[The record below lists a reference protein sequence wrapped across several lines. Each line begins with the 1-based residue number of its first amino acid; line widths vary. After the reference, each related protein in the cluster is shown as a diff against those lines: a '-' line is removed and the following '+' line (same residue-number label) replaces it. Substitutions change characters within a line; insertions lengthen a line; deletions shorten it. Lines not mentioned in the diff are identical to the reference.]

1 MTPIKT
7 HRSKIDL
14 WLIAVL
20 AASLLLPLGLT
31 ILFPKTF
38 ILTSVILAPMIGFFL
53 WLFATTKY
61 EIKEANLYISSGPIK
76 FNFPIR
82 DIISVKAT
90 RNPLSSPALSL
101 DRLEIK
107 YGSGKT
113 TLISPKD
120 KSNFLYDIGW
130 IEPI

>member
-1 MTPIKT
+1 LTPIKT

-20 AASLLLPLGLT
+20 ATSLLLPLGLT
-31 ILFPKTF
+31 VIFPSTLLLTLIILSPV
-38 ILTSVILAPMIGFFL
+38 LGLFL
-53 WLFATTKY
+53 WLFSTTKY
-61 EIKEANLYISSGPIK
+61 EIRGANLYISSGPVK
-76 FNFPIR
+76 FNFPIGE
-82 DIISVKAT
+82 ITSVKAT
-90 RNPLSSPALSL
+90 RNLLSSPALSL

-113 TLISPKD
+113 TLVSPKD
-120 KSNFLYDIGW
+120 KSNFLSDIGW